1 MTHARLLSLPDKILK
16 RFEIIIDEDILYNS
30 ILVRVGSIK
39 ISTLKKILEKNYLSY
54 AKREMIQDLLALKE
68 KKCCINRDYIPNEI
82 DTRIIK
88 RCKTNDNI
96 AEFLKAGCLSYKKYY
111 LS

>member
-54 AKREMIQDLLALKE
+54 AKE
-68 KKCCINRDYIPNEI
+68 K
-82 DTRIIK
+82 
-88 RCKTNDNI
+88 
-96 AEFLKAGCLSYKKYY
+96 
-111 LS
+111 